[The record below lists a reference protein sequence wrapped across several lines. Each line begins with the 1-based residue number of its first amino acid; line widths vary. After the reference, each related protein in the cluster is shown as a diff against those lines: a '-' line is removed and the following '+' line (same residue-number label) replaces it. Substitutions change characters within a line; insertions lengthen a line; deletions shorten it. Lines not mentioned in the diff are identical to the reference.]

1 MVTAPKNIL
10 TLWSPL
16 LGTIFGY
23 FRSILDI
30 QFIPQFPQNCL
41 IFFHNFF
48 YKRSW
53 YYSDGQYIKKM
64 TSFPS
69 LLGGGVFWGIIWS
82 ILVFIPLFLENC

>member
-30 QFIPQFPQNCL
+30 QFIPQFLQNCL

-69 LLGGGVFWGIIWS
+69 LLGGGGGILGYYLVHFGVHSS
-82 ILVFIPLFLENC
+82 IS